1 MELKIKCSCGNI
13 FRVNAGD
20 SVQDGL
26 YIWYAS
32 YFCDKCGQRMEV
44 DGYDIDSISH
54 DVRELIMEKEGEWGL
69 TSSANKIKINYL
81 MKRVLQ
87 CENVNYSHGF
97 IFIGTRNQVKWIKEK
112 LMERGLM
119 ESDLILKSVVK

>member
-44 DGYDIDSISH
+44 DGYDIDMPF
-54 DVRELIMEKEGEWGL
+54 LKQ
-69 TSSANKIKINYL
+69 TFFYL
-81 MKRVLQ
+81 FEYQ
-87 CENVNYSHGF
+87 
-97 IFIGTRNQVKWIKEK
+97 
-112 LMERGLM
+112 
-119 ESDLILKSVVK
+119 